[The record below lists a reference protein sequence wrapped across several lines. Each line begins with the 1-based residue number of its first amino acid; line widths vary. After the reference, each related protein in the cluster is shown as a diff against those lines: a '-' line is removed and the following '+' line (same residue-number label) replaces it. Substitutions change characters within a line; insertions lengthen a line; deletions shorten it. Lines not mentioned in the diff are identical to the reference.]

1 MTVPAE
7 VLLVRDFVNS
17 YEPQVDEEALST
29 PGSLRDWFVTRGLL
43 PATARLD
50 EADLAATK
58 AVREGIRSMLLG
70 HAGHPADNGAIDA
83 GNRVL
88 AGLQVRLEF
97 GTDGYRLVPGRETAL
112 DQALVG
118 LLEAIRQATEAHTW
132 TRLKVCDRG
141 SCRWAYYDASRNQSR
156 RWCSMAGC
164 GNHIKMK
171 RAYASRVARG
181 AAGSGA
187 GGD

>member
-1 MTVPAE
+1 MASATVPAE

-29 PGSLRDWFVTRGLL
+29 PDSVRDWFVTRGLL
-43 PATARLD
+43 PSTARLD
-50 EADLAATK
+50 EADLTAVK

-70 HAGHPADNGAIDA
+70 HGGHAADDGAIEA

-88 AGLQVRLEF
+88 AGLHIRPEF
-97 GTDGYRLVPGRETAL
+97 GAAGFRLVPVRETSR
-112 DQALVG
+112 DRALVG

-141 SCRWAYYDASRNQSR
+141 TCRWAYYDASRNQSR

-171 RAYASRVARG
+171 RAYAARVAH
-181 AAGSGA
+181 
-187 GGD
+187 GGGPTD